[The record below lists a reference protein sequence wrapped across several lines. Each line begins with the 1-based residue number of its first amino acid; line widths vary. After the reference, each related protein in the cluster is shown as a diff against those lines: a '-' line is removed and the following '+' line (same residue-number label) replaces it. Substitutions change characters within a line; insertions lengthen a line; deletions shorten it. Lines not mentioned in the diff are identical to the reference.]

1 MNIKKLRVLAG
12 FTQQQLADQ
21 CHIHRTTL
29 NRIESGVHK
38 PSADTLRLLRDAL
51 HCTVD
56 ELLDER
62 KTG

>member
-1 MNIKKLRVLAG
+1 MNIKNLRVRAG
-12 FTQQQLADQ
+12 LTQQQLADL
-21 CHIHRTTL
+21 CRIHRVTL
-29 NRIESGVHK
+29 NRIESGVHN